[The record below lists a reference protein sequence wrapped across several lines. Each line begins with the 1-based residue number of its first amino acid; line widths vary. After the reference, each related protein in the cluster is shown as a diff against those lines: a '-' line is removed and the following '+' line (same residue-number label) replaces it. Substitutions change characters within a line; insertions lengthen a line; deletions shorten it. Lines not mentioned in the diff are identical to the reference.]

1 MKLMGIIDRIAKKCV
16 KSASN
21 AVSDGVKAKA
31 KDVLAAA
38 IPTLIG
44 VGTVILGM
52 VIFKAPAQGG
62 GGGRMPHISSMT
74 ITTNN
79 YFFDD
84 SGKTE
89 LLMKALS
96 GKS

>member
-1 MKLMGIIDRIAKKCV
+1 MGIIDRLAKKCV
-16 KSASN
+16 KSASD

-52 VIFKAPAQGG
+52 VIFKSPAQGG
-62 GGGRMPHISSMT
+62 GGSRMPHVSSMT

-84 SGKTE
+84 SAKAE
-89 LLMKALS
+89 LLTKALN
-96 GKS
+96 GEF